1 MDAATN
7 AGGIEVVPS
16 ILVDSKENGIKFT
29 LRKQRALRELSQ
41 QGYPVS
47 DGLEYGL
54 QAMVNPEVTLEQV
67 WQGLSTME
75 SSLSQEVL
83 AEREE

>member
-1 MDAATN
+1 MMP
-7 AGGIEVVPS
+7 GIV
-16 ILVDSKENGIKFT
+16 VDSKGVTFT
-29 LRKQRALRELSQ
+29 PRKQRASRELSR

-47 DGLEYGL
+47 NGLEYGL

-83 AEREE
+83 AEREER